1 MWLMERLSGWHRP
14 GLGRLGRL
22 AAGRVI
28 TRLPFLRLKA
38 VAGSMS
44 KLATLNVNCRTVP
57 TAGWPF
63 AAKGLS
69 LQTPLLNIA
78 VSIN

>member
-1 MWLMERLSGWHRP
+1 MWLMERLSGWHRH
-14 GLGRLGRL
+14 GLGRL

-28 TRLPFLRLKA
+28 TRLPLLRLKA

-44 KLATLNVNCRTVP
+44 KLAALYVNCGTVP
-57 TAGWPF
+57 TAGQQFP
-63 AAKGLS
+63 AKGLS
-69 LQTPLLNIA
+69 LQTSLFYIA

>member
-1 MWLMERLSGWHRP
+1 MWLMERLSGWHRH

-28 TRLPFLRLKA
+28 TRFPLLRLKA

-44 KLATLNVNCRTVP
+44 KLAALCVNCRTIP
-57 TAGWPF
+57 TAGRQFP
-63 AAKGLS
+63 AKGLS
-69 LQTPLLNIA
+69 LQTLLLNIA